1 LWRHS
6 HEEPLRLASDN
17 SSVFSSVADLAML
30 GKLFDEHRGRLMA
43 MIERRLSP
51 ALAARVD
58 PEDVLSQVFID
69 AQRKWAAFKERT
81 SLGATNAAADISPYA
96 WLYGIARDRIC
107 DTWEFETRGLRNV
120 QLEARWPERSS
131 MQLVMGLVASET
143 SPSGRLA
150 GEELRQQML
159 QILAMLK
166 EKDRE
171 ILWMRHHDDLSFLD
185 IAAVLSITDNA
196 ARVRYVRAL
205 DRLRTLWQ
213 GPTHE

>member
-1 LWRHS
+1 
-6 HEEPLRLASDN
+6 LASDQ

-30 GKLFDEHRGRLMA
+30 GKHLEEHRPRLLA

-51 ALAARVD
+51 ALAARID
-58 PEDVLSQVFID
+58 AEDVLSQVFLD

-81 SLGATNAAADISPYA
+81 AEQGADISPYA
-96 WLYGIARDRIC
+96 WLYGITRDRIC

-131 MQLVMGLVASET
+131 VQLVMGLVASET

-159 QILAMLK
+159 QLLSMLK

-171 ILWMRHHDDLSFLD
+171 VLWMRHHDDLSFLE

-205 DRLRTLWQ
+205 DRLKTLWE
-213 GPTHE
+213 GLTHE

>member
-1 LWRHS
+1 L
-6 HEEPLRLASDN
+6 HEEPPSLASEN

-30 GKLFDEHRGRLMA
+30 GKLFDEHRGRLLA

-69 AQRKWAAFKERT
+69 AQRKWAAFKDRT
-81 SLGATNAAADISPYA
+81 TGDNTGTSPYA

-150 GEELRQQML
+150 GQELRQQML
-159 QILAMLK
+159 QVLGMLK

-213 GPTHE
+213 GLTHE